1 MKLISLIAT
10 AALSLAA
17 CSSTADP
24 ITEGVSV
31 VTSTTILG
39 AITGDITDCAGG
51 STKSLIPIGTDPHE
65 FSPSSANVAD
75 LARADLVVVN
85 GLGLEEGL
93 TASLSAIQADG
104 ATIFEVGPLLKPTPD
119 SDPHVWLDMDR
130 MATAAELIGGKL
142 AASTGDQNYTT
153 CANEVS
159 AKIRAGE
166 ENVIATLNS
175 IPETN
180 RVLITDHD
188 SLEYFAARYG
198 FDIAATVIPSSG
210 TLASASSADLAN
222 MVTTMSDRGLTTIFT
237 NTSTPTTLSDTIA
250 SELENSTLAGSEVA
264 VIPLFIESVGPEGS
278 GAEDYVS
285 MMKAN
290 ATLIADNLK

>member
-1 MKLISLIAT
+1 MKLIPLIAI

-17 CSSTADP
+17 CTSAADTT
-24 ITEGVSV
+24 TEGVSV

-39 AITGDITDCAGG
+39 NITGDITECAGG
-51 STKSLIPIGTDPHE
+51 RTLSLMPIGTDPHE

-75 LARADLVVVN
+75 MARATLVVVN

-93 TASLSAIQADG
+93 AASLLAVKSDG
-104 ATIFEVGPLLKPTPD
+104 AAVFEVGPLLNPTAD

-130 MATAAELIGGKL
+130 MATAAELIGAEL
-142 AASTGDQNYTT
+142 ATSTGDANYTT
-153 CANEVS
+153 CASEVA

-166 ENVIATLNS
+166 EKVMVTLKS
-175 IPETN
+175 IPEAN

-188 SLEYFAARYG
+188 SLEYFADRYG
-198 FDIAATVIPSSG
+198 FEIAATVIPSSS

-222 MVTTMSDRGLTTIFT
+222 VVSTMSDRGLSTIFT
-237 NTSTPTTLSDTIA
+237 NTSTPTTLADAIA
-250 SELENSTLAGSEVA
+250 SELENSTLAGSKVA
-264 VIPLFIESVGPEGS
+264 VVPLFIESVGPEGS
-278 GAEDYVS
+278 GAQDYVS
-285 MMKAN
+285 MMNAN